1 METRTQLK
9 SVIFTMDIFAVQCQV
24 RFEKIVQY
32 VANNTWNLV
41 KRTLKSEVE
50 TQIQSFRMTYYCT
63 VINKKTYQQ
72 CNAGIS
78 QIIFKKIWTLLY
90 RCCHCGYIFQICNA
104 LKLRHQ
110 LRSQV
115 LHVKKSVKTKWGTKI
130 SWKTV
135 VLFCLKAF
143 FQIIFTFFPPFF

>member
-1 METRTQLK
+1 MKFSEKNLK
-9 SVIFTMDIFAVQCQV
+9 IWSQ
-24 RFEKIVQY
+24 
-32 VANNTWNLV
+32 
-41 KRTLKSEVE
+41 

-72 CNAGIS
+72 CNSGIS

-90 RCCHCGYIFQICNA
+90 RCCHSGYIFQICNA
-104 LKLRHQ
+104 LRLRHQ
-110 LRSQV
+110 LRSQI
-115 LHVKKSVKTKWGTKI
+115 LHVKKSVKTNWWTKI

-143 FQIIFTFFPPFF
+143 FQIIFPLFFPQFLLQINMDSKTVSKFRFNLSFLIFLKEAVL